1 MIVSLPMTV
10 NVEVESN
17 NNENSVSLVRRFSR
31 RVLEAGILPRV
42 KGTRYKQRPVSKLS
56 KKKRALKV
64 IAKRAMY
71 EKLAKLGKSVPR
83 SKKRRRR

>member
-1 MIVSLPMTV
+1 MAV

-17 NNENSVSLVRRFSR
+17 NSENSVSLVRRFSR

-42 KGTRYKQRPVSKLS
+42 KKRRYQQRPASKLS
-56 KKKRALKV
+56 KKKKALKV

-71 EKLAKLGKSVPR
+71 EKLAKLGKNVP
-83 SKKRRRR
+83 KKKKGRRR